1 MLSQSQIA
9 AVWGPACRKV
19 ARPTIALHGA
29 GKVTVDPRI
38 VDAVRALNA
47 CLVRWNYR
55 TRYAD
60 TGAYVC
66 RQKVGGNGY
75 SNHSYGTA
83 LDLNWQ
89 TNPYGRVLRTDM
101 PAGMR
106 EAIKAIRTN
115 NGRQVW
121 AWGGDWRGNKDA
133 MHWEIVCTPADLATG
148 IRGGTTTGGSQ
159 PPAPAPAPNPQ
170 PVVEDDMYARDTK
183 TGAIYAISATHYQHL
198 SGPQWADRQ
207 KEGAKAVDMAPE
219 LVFHFCKSRIRA

>member
-1 MLSQSQIA
+1 MLTQSQIA
-9 AVWGPACRKV
+9 AAWGPACRKV

-183 TGAIYAISATHYQHL
+183 TGAIYAITHTHYQHL